1 MTAVRYPIAANAEAA
16 LVAPLGRAA
25 REREARE
32 RAGEEVIF
40 VTEQTGPGF
49 PTEAAAAQAW
59 RGRVEDPVSGVGP
72 AAEDRFC
79 GLREVMAEGAGRP
92 PRPQKPSMRA
102 GRRWP
107 QPRNA
112 PAVVWR
118 LAVSYWRLATAQ
130 EIRLDQARQARQ
142 ARRDRAAAS
151 LTPDRL
157 KLLADHPLRPF
168 KPQQPLDIG
177 LFEVRAP
184 ENPLEILP
192 DE

>member
-16 LVAPLGRAA
+16 LAAPLGRAA
-25 REREARE
+25 RERDARE
-32 RAGEEVIF
+32 LIGEEVVF

-49 PTEAAAAQAW
+49 PSEAAAAQAW
-59 RGRVEDPVSGVGP
+59 KGRVDDPETGVGP
-72 AAEDRFC
+72 GPEDRFC
-79 GLREVMAEGAGRP
+79 SLREVMAEGVKAP
-92 PRPQKPSMRA
+92 KPQKTAMRA

-107 QPRNA
+107 QPRPA

-118 LAVSYWRLATAQ
+118 LAISYWRIATEQ
-130 EIRLDQARQARQ
+130 EVRLDQARQAR
-142 ARRDRAAAS
+142 RDKSAAS

-157 KLLADHPLRPF
+157 RVLAAHPLRPF
-168 KPQQPLDIG
+168 KPQQPLDTG

-184 ENPLEILP
+184 ENPDLIIP

>member
-16 LVAPLGRAA
+16 LSAPLGRAE

-32 RAGEEVIF
+32 VAGEEVVFTSQDI
-40 VTEQTGPGF
+40 GPGF
-49 PTEAAAAQAW
+49 PTLDAALAACD
-59 RGRVEDPVSGVGP
+59 GRVEDPRTDRRVIP
-72 AAEDRFC
+72 IEDRFC
-79 GLREVMAEGAGRP
+79 TLREVMAQGAGRP
-92 PRPQKPSMRA
+92 PRPQQPVMRA

-107 QPRNA
+107 QPRTA
-112 PAVVWR
+112 PPAVVWR
-118 LAVSYWRLATAQ
+118 LSVSYWRIATAA
-130 EIRLDQARQARQ
+130 EIRLDQARQ

-157 KLLADHPLRPF
+157 KVLAAHPLRPF

-184 ENPLEILP
+184 ENPAEILP